1 MKILKHVKIED
12 LKKGDFIEFT
22 CKIAR
27 YSGFFLETKD
37 DHFIIQ
43 MCPYY
48 DKDFKSD
55 IANFFPLKKVSSVSL
70 RG

>member
-1 MKILKHVKIED
+1 MRNVKIED
-12 LKKGDFIEFT
+12 LKKGDYIEFT

-27 YSGFFLETKD
+27 YSGFFLEAKGP
-37 DHFIIQ
+37 HFIIQ

-55 IANFFPLKKVSSVSL
+55 IADFFPLKKVSSIFL
-70 RG
+70 KC